1 MEEIRTTEEIEGTE
15 LQVGYCE
22 DCGQARQFQTS
33 GGVEQSQL
41 DEWATEE
48 CTCSAASERRLI
60 KKRQERA
67 TENIEKLFGEKF
79 SETVEVLKTALPF
92 LIKDQIE
99 SITIKTGYDIDAKMS
114 VTAKGKVKVEKKIKN
129 NISLSE

>member
-1 MEEIRTTEEIEGTE
+1 MDRIEGAE
-15 LQVGYCE
+15 LQVGYCN

-33 GGVEQSQL
+33 GRVEQSQL

-48 CTCSAASERRLI
+48 CTCAAASERRMI

-67 TENIEKLFGEKF
+67 NDNIDKLFGEKF
-79 SETVEVLKTALPF
+79 PETAAVLQTALPF